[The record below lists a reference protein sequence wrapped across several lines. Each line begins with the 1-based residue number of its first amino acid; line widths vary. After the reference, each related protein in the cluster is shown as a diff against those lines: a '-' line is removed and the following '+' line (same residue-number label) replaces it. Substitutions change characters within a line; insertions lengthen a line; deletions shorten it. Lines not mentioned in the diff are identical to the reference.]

1 MNFLEQK
8 RVLIWVIVVLMI
20 FNITAG
26 ITIAIHISNEKS
38 VQEQALETDYLQQE
52 LNLNDEQ
59 VRGLGRIRTE
69 FRKSSQPLAAR
80 IRETRKALIEEM
92 AQKNPDTL
100 LMKELSTELG
110 KFQGELTYQ
119 IASQFLSIQSMCSP
133 DQALRLNAAYQYM
146 FGVEDTLTQHGKGYR
161 HRWGA
166 RSRGSE

>member
-1 MNFLEQK
+1 MNFIEQK
-8 RVLIWVIVVLMI
+8 RVLIWIIGVLLT

-26 ITIAIHISNEKS
+26 ITFLVHISKEKTME
-38 VQEQALETDYLQQE
+38 VQTQETDYLKQE

-80 IRETRKALIEEM
+80 IRETRKVLIEEM
-92 AQKNPDTL
+92 AQKPPDTL
-100 LMKELSTELG
+100 RMKELSAELG
-110 KFQGELTYQ
+110 EFQGELTYQ
-119 IASQFLSIQSMCSP
+119 IASQFLSIQNICSP
-133 DQALRLNAAYQYM
+133 DQALKLNAAYQYL

-166 RSRGSE
+166 RGRGSE